1 MNYCVQLRHTQAH
14 CQACSRN
21 QLHVRWFLIKSFI
34 RQNEVKEL
42 KKKETRHYDLKNL
55 LENKTMPCLGG
66 MDTEPSL
73 RLGLQKT
80 IKQGEENHC

>member
-14 CQACSRN
+14 RQTCSRN

-42 KKKETRHYDLKNL
+42 KK
-55 LENKTMPCLGG
+55 
-66 MDTEPSL
+66 EPAGKRNAAMSG
-73 RLGLQKT
+73 RDGHRAVSEAGT
-80 IKQGEENHC
+80 AENH